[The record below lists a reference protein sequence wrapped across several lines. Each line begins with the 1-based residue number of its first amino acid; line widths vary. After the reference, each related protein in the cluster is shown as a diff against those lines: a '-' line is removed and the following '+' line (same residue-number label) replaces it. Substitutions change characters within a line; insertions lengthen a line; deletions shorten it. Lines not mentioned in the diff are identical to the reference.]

1 MKPFEVRAIE
11 RLARANEE
19 KEQGGTPF
27 LTLTRCLPILHGE
40 ETCKGDKVRVPVLD
54 AFLTDPPPLKLHGG
68 SVETINDRRRGGLR
82 IVLFGNGKGGC
93 GKSTLCMNVA
103 IGYKERRKRVLIID
117 GDIEQR
123 TITKWPRP
131 TGVENPSIV
140 ECDPASI
147 LSTVLDNVDDFDVI
161 LIDLPGRDVVLL
173 AELLE
178 VVDLLISPT
187 KPAHPDL
194 LELGRCI
201 DVAHAKGIPHVVVM
215 NEATRETSDE
225 IAELQETFAKYGPFL
240 PTAIQQLAHYRRV
253 YAFGAG
259 VLELKRD
266 LPAKLNFWKVFL
278 QIRKLV
284 DRAHDNWVASN
295 GRR

>member
-1 MKPFEVRAIE
+1 MS
-11 RLARANEE
+11 LD
-19 KEQGGTPF
+19 GGA
-27 LTLTRCLPILHGE
+27 
-40 ETCKGDKVRVPVLD
+40 VQ
-54 AFLTDPPPLKLHGG
+54 
-68 SVETINDRRRGGLR
+68 TINDRRRAGLR
-82 IVLFGNGKGGC
+82 IVLFGNGKGGT

-103 IGYKERRKRVLIID
+103 IGYKGKRKRVLIID

-131 TGVENPSIV
+131 PGVDNPTIV
-140 ECDPASI
+140 ACEPASI
-147 LSTVLDNVDDFDVI
+147 LSTALDSAEDYDVI
-161 LIDLPGRDVVLL
+161 LIDLPGRDVLLL

-178 VVDLLISPT
+178 VVDMLISPT

-194 LELGRCI
+194 IELGRYI
-201 DVAHAKGIPHVVVM
+201 DVARAKGVPHVVVM

-225 IAELQETFAKYGPFL
+225 IARLQETFAKYGPFL

-284 DRAHDNWVASN
+284 DRAHDSWVASN